1 MNKPMDIKEVM
12 MDQSLLAKH
21 LKQETSGEVMTDIAS
36 RGRYATDASI
46 YQAMPVAVLVPKTAE
61 DIATAIEIAADLQVP
76 VLPRGGGTSQC
87 GQTTGTALVIDNSKC
102 FRNVLDLNIDQGY
115 VEVEPGMVLDH
126 LNAQLKQY
134 GLWYP
139 VDVSTGGQATI
150 GGMAGNNSCGS
161 RSIAY
166 GNMVH
171 NVLGIDAWLANGQ
184 IGQFSDYANSSGV
197 AKQLGNFV
205 KGLANTLQPEIE
217 ARFPKVLRRV
227 AGYNLDIFHPQS
239 ELPYTQDGSV
249 NLSHL
254 LVGSEGTLAYFKSLK
269 LKLSPLAGHKVLGIV
284 NFDSFYKAMDSAQH
298 IVKLGP
304 TAVELV
310 DRTMIDLARSNPSFQ
325 KTIETALID
334 PQAQTPEAI
343 LLVEF
348 SGESHAPLL
357 EKIKAL
363 EELMGDLGL
372 AGTVVPMPD
381 ASLQKNLW
389 EVRKAGLNI
398 MMSLKGDGKPVSFIE
413 DCAVPLESLAE
424 YTQALTDVFSKYG
437 SRGTWYAHASVGTL
451 HVRPILDMRRD
462 GAQKMRAVAQE
473 ASELVRKYKGAYSGE
488 HGDGLC
494 RGEWISWQF
503 GPKITEAL
511 AEIKYAFDPKGL
523 FNPGKIINPPKMDDV
538 SNFRYPPSY
547 KVIPLQPAL
556 DWSAWNVQNDP
567 ITEQTTAPGTGG
579 DPAMGLAKAVEMC
592 NNNGH
597 CRKFDAE
604 VMCPSYRVTRDEK
617 HLTRGR
623 ANTLRLALS
632 NQLDIKD
639 GSSPLASDAIKEV
652 MELCV
657 SCKACRRECP
667 TGVDMA
673 KMKIEFLSAYKKRTG
688 HTLRDLAVAYLPK
701 YAGMISNTPL
711 LPTILNLR
719 NHIAPIAKLQEW
731 VMGISAQRSLPIWK
745 SKTFWNRGKS
755 INAHQFTPEQLS
767 TDSKKGVV
775 LLADT
780 FNAYFE
786 DENLQAALQVLK
798 AAGYQVHIPHK
809 SQSKEKNQTNQPNQS
824 KQSKNTCSK
833 EFCCGRTY
841 LAAGMVDKA
850 KETLGELLD
859 HLAPY
864 ADKQI
869 PIIGLEPSCLFT
881 LKDEALVM
889 GFGERAISVSK
900 QAQLLEEFLAK
911 EVREGK
917 LTLNLKSASKPVLFH
932 GHCHQKAFA
941 AVTPAMEL
949 LKLIPN
955 AQAKLIE
962 SSCCGMAGSFGYE
975 AEHIGVS
982 KQMAEANLL
991 PAIRKAPDSWV
1002 VADGT
1007 SCRHQIADGTQREA
1021 VHIARILAAHL

>member
-1 MNKPMDIKEVM
+1 MNKPMDIQELIA
-12 MDQSLLAKH
+12 DQTLLAKR

-61 DIATAIEIAADLQVP
+61 DIATAIEIAADLKVP

-87 GQTTGTALVIDNSKC
+87 GQTTGTALVIDNSKY
-102 FRNVLDLNIDQGY
+102 FRNILDLNIDQGY

-197 AKQLGNFV
+197 AKQLGDFV

-249 NLSHL
+249 NLAHL

-284 NFDSFYKAMDSAQH
+284 NFASFYKAMDSAQH

-310 DRTMIDLARSNPSFQ
+310 DRTMIDLGRSNPSFQ

-357 EKIKAL
+357 EKLKAL

-372 AGTVVPMPD
+372 PGTVVPMPD

-538 SNFRYPPSY
+538 SNFRFPPNY

-632 NQLDIKD
+632 NQLDIKE
-639 GSSPLASDAIKEV
+639 GTSPLASDAIKEV

-745 SKTFWNRGKS
+745 SKTFWSREKS

-809 SQSKEKNQTNQPNQS
+809 SQSKEKNQTNQT

-850 KETLGELLD
+850 KETLGELID

-889 GFGERAISVSK
+889 GFGARAISVSK

-917 LTLNLKSASKPVLFH
+917 LTLNLKSASKSVLFH

-975 AEHIGVS
+975 AEHIEVS

>member
-1 MNKPMDIKEVM
+1 MNKPLELKEFVA
-12 MDQSLLAKH
+12 DKALLAKR
-21 LKQETSGEVMTDIAS
+21 LRQETSGEVMTDIAS

-46 YQAMPVAVLVPKTAE
+46 YQAMPVAVLAPKTAE
-61 DIATAIEIAADLQVP
+61 DIATAIQIAAELGVP

-87 GQTTGTALVIDNSKC
+87 GQTTGTTLVIDNTKY
-102 FRNVLDLNIDQGY
+102 FRKLIHADPAKATAI
-115 VEVEPGMVLDH
+115 VEPGIVLDH
-126 LNAQLKQY
+126 LNAALKPH

-139 VDVSTGGQATI
+139 VDVSTAGQATI

-171 NVLGIDAWLANGQ
+171 NVLGIDAWLANGE
-184 IGQFSDYANSSGV
+184 IAKFGNYADSSGA
-197 AKQLGNFV
+197 AKQLGDFV
-205 KGLANTLQPEIE
+205 KNLADKLQPEIE
-217 ARFPKVLRRV
+217 AHFPKVLRRV

-249 NLSHL
+249 NLAHL
-254 LVGSEGTLAYFKSLK
+254 LVGSEGTLAYFKSLE
-269 LKLSPLAGHKVLGIV
+269 LKLAPLPQHKVLGVV
-284 NFDSFYKAMDSAQH
+284 NFASFFKAMDSAQH

-310 DRTMIDLARSNPSFQ
+310 DRTMIDLARHNPSFK

-334 PQAQTPEAI
+334 ASSHTPEAI

-348 SGESHAPLL
+348 SGEAHAPLL
-357 EKIKAL
+357 EKLKSL
-363 EELMGDLGL
+363 QSLMGDLGL
-372 AGTVVPMPD
+372 PGSVVVMPD
-381 ASLQKNLW
+381 AGLQKNLW

-462 GAQKMRAVAQE
+462 GAQKMRAVAEE
-473 ASELVRKYKGAYSGE
+473 ASALVRKYKGAYSGE

-511 AEIKYAFDPKGL
+511 TEIKHAFDPHGL
-523 FNPGKIINPPKMDDV
+523 FNPGKIIDPPKMDDT
-538 SNFRYPPSY
+538 SNFRFPPSY

-556 DWSAWNVQNDP
+556 DWSAWNVQNNP
-567 ITEQTTAPGTGG
+567 VTEETSAPGTGG

-632 NQLDIKD
+632 NQLDIQE
-639 GSSPLASDAIKEV
+639 GVSPLGSDAIKEV
-652 MELCV
+652 MDLCV

-673 KMKIEFLSAYKKRTG
+673 KMKVEFLSAYKKRVG
-688 HTLRDLAVAYLPK
+688 HSMRDLAVAYLPK
-701 YAGMISNTPL
+701 YAPIISSIPG
-711 LPTILNLR
+711 LPALLNLR
-719 NHIAPIAKLQEW
+719 NHIAIIARLQEW
-731 VMGISAQRSLPIWK
+731 VMGISAQRSLPTWK
-745 SKTFWNRGKS
+745 AKTFWSNQK
-755 INAHQFTPEQLS
+755 ATAPYQYTPEDLAR
-767 TDSKKGVV
+767 DDVNGNKGVV
-775 LLADT
+775 LMVDT

-786 DENLQAALQVLK
+786 DENIQAALKVLD
-798 AAGYQVHIPHK
+798 AAGYRVHIPQK
-809 SQSKEKNQTNQPNQS
+809 SLDKNAEAINQTS
-824 KQSKNTCSK
+824 NTCSK

-850 KETLGELLD
+850 KSTLDELIN
-859 HLAPY
+859 HLAPF
-864 ADKQI
+864 ADKGV

-889 GFGERAISVSK
+889 GFGERAMAVSK
-900 QAQLLEEFLAK
+900 QAQLLEEFLAS
-911 EVREGK
+911 EARAGK
-917 LTLNLKSASKPVLFH
+917 LTLQLKPATHPVLFH
-932 GHCHQKAFA
+932 GHCHQKSFA
-941 AVTPAMEL
+941 AVTPALEL

-955 AQAKLIE
+955 AEPKLIE

-975 AEHIGVS
+975 AEHIEVS
-982 KQMAEANLL
+982 KQMAEASLL
-991 PAIRKAPDSWV
+991 PAIRKSPDSWV

-1007 SCRHQIADGTQREA
+1007 SCRHQIADGSQREA
-1021 VHIARILAAHL
+1021 VHIAKILAAHL

>member
-1 MNKPMDIKEVM
+1 MNKPLDLRELMV
-12 MDQSLLAKH
+12 DQAELAKR
-21 LKQETSGEVMTDIAS
+21 LRQETSGEVMTDSAS

-46 YQAMPVAVLVPKTAE
+46 YQAMPVAVFVPKTTQ
-61 DIATAIEIAADLQVP
+61 DIANAIQIAAELGVP

-87 GQTTGTALVIDNSKC
+87 GQTTGAALVIDNSKY
-102 FRNVLDLNIDQGY
+102 FRNVLDLNLDKGY
-115 VEVEPGMVLDH
+115 VEVEPGIVLDH
-126 LNAQLKQY
+126 LNSSLKQH

-139 VDVSTGGQATI
+139 VDVSTSGQATI

-184 IGQFSDYANSSGV
+184 VAQFANYANSSGA

-205 KGLANTLQPEIE
+205 KDLATTLTPEIE
-217 ARFPKVLRRV
+217 AHFPKVLRRV
-227 AGYNLDIFHPQS
+227 AGYNLDIFNPQS

-249 NLSHL
+249 NLAHL

-269 LKLSPLAGHKVLGIV
+269 LKLAPLPQHKVLGIV
-284 NFDSFYKAMDSAQH
+284 NFASFYKAMDSAQH

-310 DRTMIDLARSNPSFQ
+310 DRTMIDLARSNPSFK

-334 PQAQTPEAI
+334 HTAQTPEAI

-348 SGESHAPLL
+348 SGEAHAPLL
-357 EKIKAL
+357 DKLKAL
-363 EELMGDLGL
+363 QELMSDLGL
-372 AGTVVPMPD
+372 PGSVVTMPD

-413 DCAVPLESLAE
+413 DCAVPLESLAD

-462 GAQKMRAVAQE
+462 GAQKMRAVAEE
-473 ASELVRKYKGAYSGE
+473 ASALVRKYKGAYSGE

-511 AEIKYAFDPKGL
+511 AEIKHAFDPKGL
-523 FNPGKIINPPKMDDV
+523 FNPGKIVNPPKMDD
-538 SNFRYPPSY
+538 SINFRFPPSY

-567 ITEQTTAPGTGG
+567 VTEETTAPGTGG

-639 GSSPLASDAIKEV
+639 ESSPLGSDAIKEV

-673 KMKIEFLSAYKKRTG
+673 KMKIEFLSAYKKRVG
-688 HTLRDLAVAYLPK
+688 HSLRDLAVAYLPK
-701 YAGMISNTPL
+701 YAGTISSIPA
-711 LPTILNLR
+711 LPAILNLR

-731 VMGISAQRSLPIWK
+731 IMGISAQRSLPTWK
-745 SKTFWNRGKS
+745 SKTFWNQKKS
-755 INAHQFTPEQLS
+755 NTYQYTPEQLAS
-767 TDSKKGVV
+767 NADGKGVV

-798 AAGYQVHIPHK
+798 AAGYRVHIPHK
-809 SQSKEKNQTNQPNQS
+809 SQAKKVVSES
-824 KQSKNTCSK
+824 ACSK

-850 KETLGELLD
+850 KATLGELVD

-864 ADKQI
+864 ADKNI

-889 GFGERAISVSK
+889 GFGERVVSVSK
-900 QAQLLEEFLAK
+900 QAQLLEEFLASEAK
-911 EVREGK
+911 AGK
-917 LTLNLKSASKPVLFH
+917 LHLQLKASNKPVLFH
-932 GHCHQKAFA
+932 GHCHQKSFA

-955 AQAKLIE
+955 AEPKLIE

-975 AEHIGVS
+975 AEHIEVS
-982 KQMAEANLL
+982 KQMAEASLL
-991 PAIRKAPDSWV
+991 PSIRKSPDAWV

>member
-1 MNKPMDIKEVM
+1 MNKPLQHQELIADTQVLSKR
-12 MDQSLLAKH
+12 LR
-21 LKQETSGEVMTDIAS
+21 QETTGEVMTDSAS

-46 YQAMPVAVLVPKTAE
+46 YQAMPIAVLVPKTAQ
-61 DIATAIEIAADLQVP
+61 DIATAIEIAAELSIP

-87 GQTTGTALVIDNSKC
+87 GQTTGAALVIDNTKY
-102 FRNVLDLNIDQGY
+102 FRNILNLNLDQGS
-115 VEVEPGMVLDH
+115 VEVEPGIVLDH
-126 LNAQLKQY
+126 LNAQLKQH

-139 VDVSTGGQATI
+139 VDVSTAGQATL

-171 NVLGIDAWLANGQ
+171 NVLVIDAWLANGQ
-184 IGQFSDYANSSGV
+184 VAQFGNYANSSGA
-197 AKQLGNFV
+197 AKRLGDFV
-205 KGLANTLQPEIE
+205 KGLADKLQPEIE
-217 ARFPKVLRRV
+217 AHFPKVLRRV
-227 AGYNLDIFHPQS
+227 GGYNLDLFHPQS
-239 ELPYTQDGSV
+239 ELPYTNDGSV
-249 NLSHL
+249 NLAHL
-254 LVGSEGTLAYFKSLK
+254 LVGSEGTLAYFKSLQ
-269 LKLSPLAGHKVLGIV
+269 LKLAPLPQHKVLGVV
-284 NFDSFYKAMDSAQH
+284 NFASFFKAMDSAQH

-325 KTIETALID
+325 KTMETALID
-334 PQAQTPEAI
+334 VSAQTPEAI

-348 SGESHAPLL
+348 SGESQAPLL
-357 EKIKAL
+357 EKLKAL
-363 EELMGDLGL
+363 QELMGDLGL
-372 AGTVVPMPD
+372 PGSVVPMPD
-381 ASLQKNLW
+381 VVLQKNLW

-462 GAQKMRAVAQE
+462 GAQKMRAVAEE
-473 ASELVRKYKGAYSGE
+473 ASALVRKYKGAYSGE

-511 AEIKYAFDPKGL
+511 SEIKHAFDPKGL
-523 FNPGKIINPPKMDDV
+523 FNPGKIINPPKMDDA
-538 SNFRYPPSY
+538 SNFRFPPSY

-556 DWSAWNVQNDP
+556 DWSMWNVQNNP
-567 ITEQTTAPGTGG
+567 VTEETSAPGSGG

-632 NQLDIKD
+632 NQLDIQD
-639 GSSPLASDAIKEV
+639 ESSPLGSDAIKEV

-673 KMKIEFLSAYKKRTG
+673 KMKIEFLSAYKKRVG
-688 HTLRDLAVAYLPK
+688 HSLRDLAVAYLPK
-701 YAGMISNTPL
+701 YAPVISNIPG
-711 LPTILNLR
+711 LPALLNLR
-719 NHIAPIAKLQEW
+719 NHIPVIAKLQEW
-731 VMGISAQRSLPIWK
+731 LMGISAQRSLPIWRSSHFW
-745 SKTFWNRGKS
+745 SKRKADS
-755 INAHQFTPEQLS
+755 LSNATYQFTPEQLCES
-767 TDSKKGVV
+767 GNQKGVV

-786 DENLQAALQVLK
+786 DENLYAALTVLH
-798 AAGYQVHIPHK
+798 AAGYRIHIPHK
-809 SQSKEKNQTNQPNQS
+809 SNLKNADQSKVAG
-824 KQSKNTCSK
+824 TCSK

-850 KETLGELLD
+850 KETLGELVNY
-859 HLAPY
+859 LAPY
-864 ADKQI
+864 AEKGI

-889 GFGERAISVSK
+889 GFGEQAITVSK
-900 QAQLLEEFLAK
+900 QAQLLEEFLAFEAK
-911 EVREGK
+911 AGNLN
-917 LTLNLKSASKPVLFH
+917 LTLKPASRPVLFH
-932 GHCHQKAFA
+932 GHCHQKSFA
-941 AVTPAMEL
+941 AVAPAMEL

-955 AQAKLIE
+955 ANPKLIE

-982 KQMAEANLL
+982 KQMAELSLL
-991 PAIRKAPDSWV
+991 PSIRQSPDSWV

-1007 SCRHQIADGTQREA
+1007 SCRHQIHDGTQREV
-1021 VHIARILAAHL
+1021 VHIAKILAAHL

>member
-1 MNKPMDIKEVM
+1 MNKPLQHQELIADTQVLSKR
-12 MDQSLLAKH
+12 LR
-21 LKQETSGEVMTDIAS
+21 QETTGEVMTDSAS

-46 YQAMPVAVLVPKTAE
+46 YQAMPIAVLVPKTAQ
-61 DIATAIEIAADLQVP
+61 DIATAIEIAAELSIP

-87 GQTTGTALVIDNSKC
+87 GQTTGAALVIDNTKY
-102 FRNVLDLNIDQGY
+102 FRNILNLNLDQGS
-115 VEVEPGMVLDH
+115 VEVEPGIVLDH
-126 LNAQLKQY
+126 LNAQLKQH

-139 VDVSTGGQATI
+139 VDVSTAGQATL

-184 IGQFSDYANSSGV
+184 VAQFGNYANSSGA
-197 AKQLGNFV
+197 AKRLGDFV
-205 KGLANTLQPEIE
+205 KGLADKLQPEIE
-217 ARFPKVLRRV
+217 AHFPKVLRRV
-227 AGYNLDIFHPQS
+227 GGYNLDLFHPQS
-239 ELPYTQDGSV
+239 ELPYTNDGSV
-249 NLSHL
+249 NLAHL
-254 LVGSEGTLAYFKSLK
+254 LVGSEGTLAYFKSLQ
-269 LKLSPLAGHKVLGIV
+269 LKLAPLPQHKVLGVV
-284 NFDSFYKAMDSAQH
+284 NFASFFKAMDSAQH

-325 KTIETALID
+325 KTMETALID
-334 PQAQTPEAI
+334 VSAQTPEAI

-348 SGESHAPLL
+348 SGESQAPLL
-357 EKIKAL
+357 EKLKAL
-363 EELMGDLGL
+363 QELMGDLGL
-372 AGTVVPMPD
+372 PGSVVPMPD
-381 ASLQKNLW
+381 VVLQKNLW

-462 GAQKMRAVAQE
+462 GAQKMRAVAEE
-473 ASELVRKYKGAYSGE
+473 ASALVRKYKGAYSGE

-511 AEIKYAFDPKGL
+511 SEIKHAFDPKGL
-523 FNPGKIINPPKMDDV
+523 FNPGKIINPPKMDDA
-538 SNFRYPPSY
+538 SNFRFPPSY

-556 DWSAWNVQNDP
+556 DWSMWNVQNNP
-567 ITEQTTAPGTGG
+567 VTEETSAPGSGG

-632 NQLDIKD
+632 NQLDIQD
-639 GSSPLASDAIKEV
+639 ESSPLGSDAIKEV

-673 KMKIEFLSAYKKRTG
+673 KMKIEFLSAYKKRVG
-688 HTLRDLAVAYLPK
+688 HSLRDLAVAYLPK
-701 YAGMISNTPL
+701 YAPVISNIPG
-711 LPTILNLR
+711 LPALLNLR
-719 NHIAPIAKLQEW
+719 NHIPVIAKLQEW
-731 VMGISAQRSLPIWK
+731 LMGISAQRSLPIWRSSHFW
-745 SKTFWNRGKS
+745 SKRKADS
-755 INAHQFTPEQLS
+755 LSNATYQFTPEQLCES
-767 TDSKKGVV
+767 GNQKGVV

-786 DENLQAALQVLK
+786 DENLYAALTVLH
-798 AAGYQVHIPHK
+798 AAGYRIHIPHK
-809 SQSKEKNQTNQPNQS
+809 SNLKNADQSKVAG
-824 KQSKNTCSK
+824 TCSK

-850 KETLGELLD
+850 KETLGELVNY
-859 HLAPY
+859 LAPY
-864 ADKQI
+864 AEKGI

-889 GFGERAISVSK
+889 GFGEQAITVSK
-900 QAQLLEEFLAK
+900 QAQLLEEFLAFEAK
-911 EVREGK
+911 AGNLN
-917 LTLNLKSASKPVLFH
+917 LTLKPASRPVLFH
-932 GHCHQKAFA
+932 GHCHQKSFA
-941 AVTPAMEL
+941 AVAPAMEL

-955 AQAKLIE
+955 ANPKLIE

-982 KQMAEANLL
+982 KQMAELSLL
-991 PAIRKAPDSWV
+991 PSIRQSPDSWV

-1007 SCRHQIADGTQREA
+1007 SCRHQIHDGTQREV
-1021 VHIARILAAHL
+1021 VHIAKILAAHL

>member
-1 MNKPMDIKEVM
+1 MNKPLQHQELIADTQVLSKR
-12 MDQSLLAKH
+12 LR
-21 LKQETSGEVMTDIAS
+21 QETTGEVMTDSAS

-46 YQAMPVAVLVPKTAE
+46 YQAMPIAVLVPKTAQ
-61 DIATAIEIAADLQVP
+61 DIATAIEIAAELSIP

-87 GQTTGTALVIDNSKC
+87 GQTTGAALVIDNTKY
-102 FRNVLDLNIDQGY
+102 FRNVLNLNLDQGS
-115 VEVEPGMVLDH
+115 VEVEPGIVLDH
-126 LNAQLKQY
+126 LNAQLKQH

-139 VDVSTGGQATI
+139 VDVSTAGQATL

-184 IGQFSDYANSSGV
+184 VAQFGNYANSSGA
-197 AKQLGNFV
+197 AKRLGDFV
-205 KGLANTLQPEIE
+205 KGLADKLQPEIE
-217 ARFPKVLRRV
+217 AHFPKVLRRV
-227 AGYNLDIFHPQS
+227 GGYNLDLFHPQS
-239 ELPYTQDGSV
+239 ELPYTNDGSV
-249 NLSHL
+249 NLAHL
-254 LVGSEGTLAYFKSLK
+254 LVGSEGTLAYFKSLQ
-269 LKLSPLAGHKVLGIV
+269 LKLAPLPQHKVLGVV
-284 NFDSFYKAMDSAQH
+284 NFASFFKAMDSAQH

-325 KTIETALID
+325 KTMETALID
-334 PQAQTPEAI
+334 ISAQTPEAI

-348 SGESHAPLL
+348 SGESQAPLL
-357 EKIKAL
+357 EKLKAL
-363 EELMGDLGL
+363 QELMGDLGL
-372 AGTVVPMPD
+372 PGSVVPMPD
-381 ASLQKNLW
+381 VVLQKNLW

-462 GAQKMRAVAQE
+462 GAQKMRAVAEE
-473 ASELVRKYKGAYSGE
+473 ASALVRKYKGAYSGE

-511 AEIKYAFDPKGL
+511 SEIKHAFDPKGL
-523 FNPGKIINPPKMDDV
+523 FNPGKIINPPKMDDA
-538 SNFRYPPSY
+538 SNFRFPPSY

-556 DWSAWNVQNDP
+556 DWSMWNVQNNP
-567 ITEQTTAPGTGG
+567 VTEETSAPGSGG

-632 NQLDIKD
+632 NQLDIQD
-639 GSSPLASDAIKEV
+639 ESSPLGSDAIKEV

-673 KMKIEFLSAYKKRTG
+673 KMKIEFLSAYKKRVG
-688 HTLRDLAVAYLPK
+688 HSLRDLAVAYLPK
-701 YAGMISNTPL
+701 YAPVISNIPG
-711 LPTILNLR
+711 LPALLNLR
-719 NHIAPIAKLQEW
+719 NHIPVIAKLQEW
-731 VMGISAQRSLPIWK
+731 LMGISAQRSLPIWRSSHFW
-745 SKTFWNRGKS
+745 SKRKADS
-755 INAHQFTPEQLS
+755 LSNATYQFTPEQLCES
-767 TDSKKGVV
+767 GNQKGVV

-786 DENLQAALQVLK
+786 DENLYAALTVLH
-798 AAGYQVHIPHK
+798 AAGYRIHIPHK
-809 SQSKEKNQTNQPNQS
+809 SNLKNADQSKVAG
-824 KQSKNTCSK
+824 TCSK

-850 KETLGELLD
+850 KETLGELVNY
-859 HLAPY
+859 LAPY
-864 ADKQI
+864 AEKGI

-889 GFGERAISVSK
+889 GFGEQAITVSK
-900 QAQLLEEFLAK
+900 QAQLLEEFLAFEAK
-911 EVREGK
+911 AGNLN
-917 LTLNLKSASKPVLFH
+917 LTLKPASRPVLFH
-932 GHCHQKAFA
+932 GHCHQKSFA
-941 AVTPAMEL
+941 AVAPAMEL

-955 AQAKLIE
+955 ANPKLIE

-982 KQMAEANLL
+982 KQMAELSLL
-991 PAIRKAPDSWV
+991 PSIRQSPDSWV

-1007 SCRHQIADGTQREA
+1007 SCRHQIHDGTQREV
-1021 VHIARILAAHL
+1021 VHIAKILAAHL

>member
-1 MNKPMDIKEVM
+1 MNKPVDLNILKDVM
-12 MDQSLLAKH
+12 VDQALLAKR
-21 LKQETSGEVMTDIAS
+21 LRQETSGEVMTDIAS

-61 DIATAIEIAADLQVP
+61 DIATAIQIAADLQVP

-87 GQTTGTALVIDNSKC
+87 GQTTGTALVIDNSKY
-102 FRNVLDLNIDQGY
+102 FRNILDLNVDQGY
-115 VEVEPGMVLDH
+115 VEVEPGIVLDH
-126 LNAQLKQY
+126 LNAQLKQH

-184 IGQFSDYANSSGV
+184 IGQFANYANSSGV
-197 AKQLGNFV
+197 AKQLGDYV
-205 KGLANTLQPEIE
+205 KSLANTLQPEIE
-217 ARFPKVLRRV
+217 ERFPKVLRRV

-249 NLSHL
+249 NLAHL

-284 NFDSFYKAMDSAQH
+284 NFASFYKAMDSAQH

-310 DRTMIDLARSNPSFQ
+310 DRTMIDLARSNPSFK

-334 PQAQTPEAI
+334 PRAQTPEAI

-348 SGESHAPLL
+348 SGESQAPLL
-357 EKIKAL
+357 EKLKAL
-363 EELMGDLGL
+363 QELMGDLGL
-372 AGTVVPMPD
+372 PGTVVSMPD

-413 DCAVPLESLAE
+413 DCAVPLESLAD
-424 YTQALTDVFSKYG
+424 YTQALTEVFSKYG

-462 GAQKMRAVAQE
+462 GAQKMRAVAEE

-511 AEIKYAFDPKGL
+511 AEIKHAFDPKGL
-523 FNPGKIINPPKMDDV
+523 FNPGKIVNPPKMDDV
-538 SNFRYPPSY
+538 SNFRFPPSY

-567 ITEQTTAPGTGG
+567 VTEETTAPGTGG

-632 NQLDIKD
+632 NQLDVKE
-639 GSSPLASDAIKEV
+639 GTSPLASDAIKEV

-688 HTLRDLAVAYLPK
+688 HSLRDLAVAYLPK
-701 YAGMISNTPL
+701 YASIISSIPL

-719 NHIAPIAKLQEW
+719 NHIAPVAKLQEW
-731 VMGISAQRSLPIWK
+731 LMGISAQRSLPIWK
-745 SKTFWNRGKS
+745 SKTFWSDKQS
-755 INAHQFTPEQLS
+755 ISSHQFSPEQLS
-767 TDSKKGVV
+767 STSGKGIV

-786 DENLQAALQVLK
+786 DENLKAALQVLQ

-809 SQSKEKNQTNQPNQS
+809 NQS
-824 KQSKNTCSK
+824 KAKTDQVNNGARNTCSK

-850 KETLGELLD
+850 KETLGELVN

-864 ADKQI
+864 AEKHI

-889 GFGERAISVSK
+889 GFGERAVSVSK
-900 QAQLLEEFLAK
+900 QAQLLEEFLAN
-911 EVREGK
+911 EVKVGK
-917 LTLNLKSASKPVLFH
+917 LQLNLKAASKPVLFH
-932 GHCHQKAFA
+932 GHCHQKSFA
-941 AVTPAMEL
+941 AATPAMEL

-955 AQAKLIE
+955 AEPKLIE

-975 AEHIGVS
+975 AEHIEVS
-982 KQMAEANLL
+982 KQMAEASLL
-991 PAIRKAPDSWV
+991 PAIRKTPNSWV